1 MSNISQNQVVS
12 ILYEVK
18 ESQTNEVIDSNLESK
33 PLEFLLG
40 AGQVISGLE
49 KAVASAKKGDKLNL
63 SIPPEDAYGI
73 YQADFLQEV
82 PKEQFEGISLQ
93 KGMTLFGQAE
103 DGQTVQ
109 VIVKDFNDSIV
120 MIDYN
125 HPLAGKTLLFN
136 VEITDVREATPD
148 EILQGRVGGGCCGG
162 GGCGCGDLAESA
174 GSGHSHEHHHG
185 GGGCCGGGGCG
196 CH

>member
-1 MSNISQNQVVS
+1 MSSMNQNQSQVMA

-18 ESQTNEVIDSNLESK
+18 DADTKEVIDSNLESK

-49 KAVASAKKGDKLNL
+49 KAVAGAKKGDKLN
-63 SIPPEDAYGI
+63 ITIAPEDAYGV

-82 PKEQFEGISLQ
+82 PKDQFEGIALE

-109 VIVKDFNDSIV
+109 VLVKDIGDSSV

-125 HPLAGKTLLFN
+125 HPLAGKTLAFDI
-136 VEITDVREATPD
+136 EITDVRDATPD
-148 EILQGRVGGGCCGG
+148 EILRGGVGGCS
-162 GGCGCGDLAESA
+162 GGCGCG
-174 GSGHSHEHHHG
+174 GHDEHAHDHDHG
-185 GGGCCGGGGCG
+185 GGGCCGGGGGGCG

>member
-1 MSNISQNQVVS
+1 MNSAEQKQVVA

-18 ESQTNEVIDSNLESK
+18 DADTKEVIDSNLTAR

-49 KAVASAKKGDKLNL
+49 QAVAGAKMGDKLNL
-63 SIPPEDAYGI
+63 SISPEDAYGV
-73 YQADFLQEV
+73 YQQDFIQEV
-82 PKEQFEGISLQ
+82 PKDQFEGIVLE

-109 VIVKDFNDSIV
+109 VIVKDFGDNSV

-125 HPLAGKTLLFN
+125 HPLAGKTLLFD
-136 VEITDVREATPD
+136 VEIVGIREATPD
-148 EILQGRVGGGCCGG
+148 EVLRGMVGGGCCGS
-162 GGCGCGDLAESA
+162 CDSE
-174 GSGHSHEHHHG
+174 HEHNHG
-185 GGGCCGGGGCG
+185 GGECCGGGGGSCG

>member
-73 YQADFLQEV
+73 YQQDFLQEV

-162 GGCGCGDLAESA
+162 GCGCGDLAESA
-174 GSGHSHEHHHG
+174 ESMSEHSHHHG

>member
-63 SIPPEDAYGI
+63 SIPPEEAYGI
-73 YQADFLQEV
+73 YQQDFLQEV

-162 GGCGCGDLAESA
+162 GCGCGDLAESA
-174 GSGHSHEHHHG
+174 ESMSEHSHHHG
-185 GGGCCGGGGCG
+185 GGGCCGGGCG

>member
-1 MSNISQNQVVS
+1 MSSTEAKRVVA
-12 ILYEVK
+12 IMYEVK
-18 ESQTNEVIDSNLESK
+18 EADTKEVIDSNLAAK

-49 KAVASAKKGDKLNL
+49 QAVAGAKVGDKLNL
-63 SIPPEDAYGI
+63 SINPEDAYGV
-73 YQADFLQEV
+73 YQQDFIQEV
-82 PKEQFEGISLQ
+82 PRDQFDGIVLE

-109 VIVKDFNDSIV
+109 VIVKDFSDSSV

-125 HPLAGKTLLFN
+125 HPLAGKTLLFD
-136 VEITDVREATPD
+136 VEIVDIREATPD
-148 EILQGRVGGGCCGG
+148 EVLRSMAGGGCCGG
-162 GGCGCGDLAESA
+162 GSCDSEH
-174 GSGHSHEHHHG
+174 GHDHG
-185 GGGCCGGGGCG
+185 GGGCCGGGGGSCG

>member
-63 SIPPEDAYGI
+63 SIPPEDAYGV
-73 YQADFLQEV
+73 YQQDFLQEV

-162 GGCGCGDLAESA
+162 GCGCGDLAESA
-174 GSGHSHEHHHG
+174 ESMSEHSHHHG
-185 GGGCCGGGGCG
+185 GGGCCGGGCG